1 MKMKNKENIPD
12 YQGYNQIY
20 RVTHHWCVIQ
30 ILLEIIGARVEK
42 PYCMAYYFWNIS

>member
-30 ILLEIIGARVEK
+30 ILLEIIGAILHGILLLE
-42 PYCMAYYFWNIS
+42 YFLSK